1 MNTSKLIL
9 TGLTLT
15 ALAGTAIAG
24 NTDPY
29 QGILKDKITLN
40 ATIRDFKASNNG
52 GHPDFENFGN
62 SYITS
67 ELVKDELGSNG
78 LPVFKSGQGMVINRE
93 FTDDAGRPINPKH
106 FGKKR
111 AIRTGDKDGD
121 IWLNIA
127 KGLGWKLADDD
138 DKDEGGGNNKDNSG
152 KGSRDDKED
161 KDDKDEK
168 KESKVKFKYAE
179 ASDKKGELTPSGK
192 GIGSDYQLTS
202 GERFAQW
209 YTDVP
214 GVNTSSI
221 VPLEFTRVPGTN
233 RYVFDS
239 NVTEPYKSL
248 GGFFPINGEGFGNY
262 GSWNKNFHFTTQI
275 ETKFTY
281 EKGKGHVFTF
291 SGDDDVWVFIGGKL
305 VLDLGGLHPR
315 REQTVEV
322 DRLDWL
328 EDGQEYDLKVF
339 HAERHTSESNFRI
352 ETTLVL
358 RRAELP
364 QVNGMFD

>member
-9 TGLTLT
+9 TVFSFT
-15 ALAGTAIAG
+15 ALAGTAAARPQDAYAG
-24 NTDPY
+24 VL
-29 QGILKDKITLN
+29 QDKITLN
-40 ATIRDFKASNNG
+40 AVIRDFKASNDG

-62 SYITS
+62 AYITS

-78 LPVFKSGQGMVINRE
+78 LPVFRSGQGMVINRE
-93 FTDDAGRPINPKH
+93 FRDDAGRAINPKH

-111 AIRTGDKDGD
+111 AVRSGDKDGD
-121 IWLNIA
+121 IWIKAAIGN
-127 KGLGWKLADDD
+127 GWKFADDD
-138 DKDEGGGNNKDNSG
+138 DKDHGGGN
-152 KGSRDDKED
+152 DKTT
-161 KDDKDEK
+161 
-168 KESKVKFKYAE
+168 SKNEQPAVKFLFAE
-179 ASDKKGELTPSGK
+179 ANDTKGELTPSGK

-202 GERFAQW
+202 AERFAQW

-214 GVNTSSI
+214 GVNVSSI
-221 VPLEFTRVPGTN
+221 VPLQFNRVPGTN

-239 NVTEPYKSL
+239 RTDEPYKSL
-248 GGFFPINGEGFGNY
+248 GGFFPINGQGFGNY

-322 DRLDWL
+322 DRLDFL
-328 EDGQEYDLKVF
+328 EDGKEYDLKVF

-364 QVNGMFD
+364 QVTGMFD